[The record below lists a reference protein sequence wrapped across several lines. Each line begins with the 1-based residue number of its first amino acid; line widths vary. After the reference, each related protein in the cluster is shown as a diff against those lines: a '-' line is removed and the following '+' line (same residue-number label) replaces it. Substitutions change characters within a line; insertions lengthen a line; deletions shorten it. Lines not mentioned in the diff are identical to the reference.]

1 MFKSVLNDVA
11 ASMSVGDITI
21 CLLASVVL
29 GIIISIFYMNTGKYN
44 KNFVIAIAILPILV
58 QVIIMMVNGNLGT
71 SVAILG
77 AFSLVRFRSAPGNSR
92 EIVSIFYSMA
102 VGLSLGMG
110 HIAFACLITIVIG
123 VLMVILY
130 KTPFGSKSQDERT
143 LKIVIPEDL
152 DYENIFDDVFK
163 KYLSKF
169 ELERTKIT
177 NMGSMYELYYTVVLK
192 ENVKQKEFLDTLR
205 IRNSNL
211 NISLGREMSLMQ
223 L

>member
-1 MFKSVLNDVA
+1 
-11 ASMSVGDITI
+11 
-21 CLLASVVL
+21 
-29 GIIISIFYMNTGKYN
+29 
-44 KNFVIAIAILPILV
+44 
-58 QVIIMMVNGNLGT
+58 
-71 SVAILG
+71 
-77 AFSLVRFRSAPGNSR
+77 
-92 EIVSIFYSMA
+92 
-102 VGLSLGMG
+102 
-110 HIAFACLITIVIG
+110 
-123 VLMVILY
+123 MVILY